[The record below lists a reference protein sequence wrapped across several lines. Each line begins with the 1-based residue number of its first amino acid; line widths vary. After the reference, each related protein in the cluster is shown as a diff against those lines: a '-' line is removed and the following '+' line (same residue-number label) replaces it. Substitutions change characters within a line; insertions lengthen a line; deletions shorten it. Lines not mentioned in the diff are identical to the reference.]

1 MADPPFKPSPKLRAG
16 AIASGIVMLLLWVA
30 SWKPVID
37 SWGDPRADGFQLIP
51 LFWASLTLL
60 SLGLIALSG
69 AIGGSETGW
78 YRAKMS
84 LIIAGALLGLVV
96 VLEIVRRISELS
108 D

>member
-1 MADPPFKPSPKLRAG
+1 MADPPFKASPKLRAG

-30 SWKPVID
+30 SWKPVVD

-51 LFWASLTLL
+51 LFWASLTALP
-60 SLGLIALSG
+60 LGLIALSG
-69 AIGGSETGW
+69 AISGSEKGW
-78 YRAKMS
+78 HRAKTS

-96 VLEIVRRISELS
+96 VLEIVRRISELT